1 MSLHVEVSVQNANP
15 SANPN
20 AIVAR
25 VIIWG
30 LVINGLVGFNIINF
44 RATDI
49 GAGWLRRNSR
59 SRSRR

>member
-1 MSLHVEVSVQNANP
+1 MSLHVEVNVQNANP

-25 VIIWG
+25 VMVWEY
-30 LVINGLVGFNIINF
+30 LVRFNIINF

>member
-1 MSLHVEVSVQNANP
+1 MSLHVEVNVQNANP

-25 VIIWG
+25 VIIW
-30 LVINGLVGFNIINF
+30 GLVGFNIINF

>member
-1 MSLHVEVSVQNANP
+1 VSLHVEVNVQNANP

-25 VIIWG
+25 VIVWG
-30 LVINGLVGFNIINF
+30 LVSFNIINF

-49 GAGWLRRNSR
+49 GAGWLCWNSR
-59 SRSRR
+59 SRSWR